1 MKAKGP
7 LSSELDRILLAHGAG
22 GRMGHQLIS
31 GEFLPLLSNPYLARM
46 DDSAVMELGGYR
58 LAFSTD
64 SYVVDPLF
72 FPGGDIGRL
81 AVCGTVNDLS
91 MTGAK
96 PLYLSLSLIVE
107 EGFPLQEL
115 RAIIHSIQGA
125 AQEADVL
132 IVTGDTKVVE
142 KGSADK
148 VFLNTAGIGIVQD
161 EDVAIC
167 GGNARVGDQLILSGS
182 IGDHGI
188 AVISQREGFFL
199 GENIRSDVAPLNH
212 LVRDMLQASHQVHV
226 LRDPTRGG
234 LATTL
239 NEIAGQ
245 SQVGIVIEES
255 KILIREPVLGA
266 CELLGLDP
274 LYLANE
280 GKLVAIVEKEAARGV
295 LQAMR
300 RNPLGQDAEIIGEI
314 VEDPRRLVLL
324 RTRIGGTRVVDMLM
338 GEMLP
343 RIC

>member
-1 MKAKGP
+1 
-7 LSSELDRILLAHGAG
+7 
-22 GRMGHQLIS
+22 
-31 GEFLPLLSNPYLARM
+31 M
-46 DDSAVMELGGYR
+46 DDSAVLEMKGYR
-58 LAFSTD
+58 LAFTTD

-91 MTGAK
+91 MSGAK
-96 PLYLSLSLIVE
+96 PLYLSLSLIIE

-115 RAIIHSIQGA
+115 RTIISSIQGA
-125 AQEADVL
+125 AQEAEVL
-132 IVTGDTKVVE
+132 IVAGDTKVVE
-142 KGSADK
+142 KGGADK
-148 VFLNTAGIGIVQD
+148 IFLNTAGLGILPD
-161 EDVAIC
+161 EKILIS
-167 GGNARVGDQLILSGS
+167 GNNAQVGDQLILSGS

-199 GENIRSDVAPLNH
+199 GGNIESDVAPLNR
-212 LVRDMLQASHQVHV
+212 LVQDMLQASRKIHA

-239 NEIAGQ
+239 NEIAMQ
-245 SQVGIVIEES
+245 SQVGIVMEES
-255 KILIREPVLGA
+255 KIPVREPVQGA

-280 GKLVAIVEKEAARGV
+280 GKLVAIVQRDVASII

-300 RNPLGQDAEIIGEI
+300 RNPLGKDAEIIGEV
-314 VEDPRRLVLL
+314 VEDPKGMVLL
-324 RTRIGGTRVVDMLM
+324 KTNIGGTRVVDMLI
-338 GEMLP
+338 GEALP